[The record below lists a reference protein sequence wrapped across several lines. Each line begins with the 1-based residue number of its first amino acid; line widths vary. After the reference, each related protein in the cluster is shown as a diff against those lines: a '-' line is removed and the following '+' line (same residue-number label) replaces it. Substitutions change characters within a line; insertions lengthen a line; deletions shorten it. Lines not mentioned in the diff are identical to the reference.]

1 MIQTVILAI
10 PVLVPGLVSA
20 TQRVRVVRYD
30 SSVGV
35 GYNKV
40 GIEKFR
46 KAGIC
51 STKLNCQ
58 AQLQLQLQLS

>member
-20 TQRVRVVRYD
+20 IQRVSLLRYD
-30 SSVGV
+30 RFVGV

-40 GIEKFR
+40 TIK
-46 KAGIC
+46 
-51 STKLNCQ
+51 Q
-58 AQLQLQLQLS
+58 ALLLVG